1 MSFEMLIPKAVAST
15 SKLRIQISFLPFSR
29 SEMKLLSIPTCS
41 AIYTCVQSRCLRRER
56 NRFPNRTQMSL
67 DTERTP
73 GTTNVK
79 QVLKVFD
86 LALFGD
92 VAPTTVWADQN
103 LIVPIVVF
111 SMRALTKP
119 PSDEKMLSKQC
130 FGRFAKRRTSY

>member
-1 MSFEMLIPKAVAST
+1 
-15 SKLRIQISFLPFSR
+15 
-29 SEMKLLSIPTCS
+29 
-41 AIYTCVQSRCLRRER
+41 
-56 NRFPNRTQMSL
+56 MSL

-103 LIVPIVVF
+103 LIVPIVVIQHAGAHKA
-111 SMRALTKP
+111 AL
-119 PSDEKMLSKQC
+119 
-130 FGRFAKRRTSY
+130 G